1 MCSTLVRL
9 KCQHC
14 VRELFASI
22 LSLSEEVLECE
33 PIENT
38 FISLRRLSVCL
49 FVRLCIRVC
58 LYTLQ
63 YSITAFHF
71 NVSRFIVCVC
81 AYSLLPMYLY
91 VRLFSLNSYCHTVYA
106 CACVCVSVCF
116 FTRSSSILSLA
127 FFHTVLGF
135 CRFQLT

>member
-63 YSITAFHF
+63 YSITAFNF

-81 AYSLLPMYLY
+81 VQFAAYVFVCAPFFPSIRIVIPCMRVRVCECVFFSLGRRLSCHW
-91 VRLFSLNSYCHTVYA
+91 LFS
-106 CACVCVSVCF
+106 
-116 FTRSSSILSLA
+116 IL
-127 FFHTVLGF
+127 
-135 CRFQLT
+135 C

>member
-81 AYSLLPMYLY
+81 VQFAAYVFVCAPFFPQFVL
-91 VRLFSLNSYCHTVYA
+91 SYRVCV
-106 CACVCVSVCF
+106 CVCVSVCF